1 MSGSEG
7 RSHTSPCDST
17 RASDCCPFRCYG
29 ARTGTIDNAGIV
41 YVPVDHKQSF
51 VRSLSLRCRPRFL
64 GYDDE
69 LRRDIL
75 DQIYNCGVVE
85 ERFLRMEVRWMTLL
99 RNRTSR
105 GAKCV
110 SDSRLAI
117 KPLSNGP
124 IKVYTLSQEGTAQIL
139 TPPSEAYLSQ
149 VGRRANPTRK
159 HIVLILYLPPPG
171 VFDLEVA
178 FWLVN
183 PRGWGARERRA

>member
-51 VRSLSLRCRPRFL
+51 VRSLTLRCRPRFL

-75 DQIYNCGVVE
+75 DQIYNCGVIE
-85 ERFLRMEVRWMTLL
+85 ERFIRMEVRWMTLL

-105 GAKCV
+105 GAKCNA
-110 SDSRLAI
+110 SQTANWRSNRFPMD
-117 KPLSNGP
+117 LSKS
-124 IKVYTLSQEGTAQIL
+124 IRSVRKVQPNSY
-139 TPPSEAYLSQ
+139 
-149 VGRRANPTRK
+149 PT
-159 HIVLILYLPPPG
+159 IV
-171 VFDLEVA
+171 
-178 FWLVN
+178 N
-183 PRGWGARERRA
+183 